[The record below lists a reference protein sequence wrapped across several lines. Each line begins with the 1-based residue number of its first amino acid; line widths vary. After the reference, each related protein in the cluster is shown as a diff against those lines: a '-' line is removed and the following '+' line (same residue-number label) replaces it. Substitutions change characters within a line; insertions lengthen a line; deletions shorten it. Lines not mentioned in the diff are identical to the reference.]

1 VKINKILKKI
11 LGKTNKKKL
20 DGTRNLKEIEYEELY
35 KLIKSHANI
44 KLVDVR
50 SPQEF
55 AENRITSAIN
65 IPLYNIRRDAVRYL
79 PNKNDTIILYCQS
92 GSRSKKGCAILE
104 ELGYTDLY
112 NLKGGMD
119 V

>member
-1 VKINKILKKI
+1 MKIEKILKKI
-11 LGKTNKKKL
+11 LGKTNRKKL
-20 DGTRNLKEIEYEELY
+20 ENTRNLKEIDYEELY
-35 KLIKSHANI
+35 KLIKSHANV

-55 AENRITSAIN
+55 AENRITTAIN
-65 IPLYNIRRDAVRYL
+65 IPLYNLKRDVVRYL

-92 GSRSKKGCAILE
+92 GSRSKKGCVILE
-104 ELGYTDLY
+104 GLGYTDLY
-112 NLKGGMD
+112 NLKGGMN

>member
-1 VKINKILKKI
+1 VKIKKVLKRI
-11 LGKTNKKKL
+11 FRRESKKSF
-20 DGTRNLKEIEYEELY
+20 GSTRNLKEINYEELH

>member
-1 VKINKILKKI
+1 MKIKKILRKI
-11 LGKTNKKKL
+11 LGKSRKKSL
-20 DGTRNLKEIEYEELY
+20 GSTRNLKEINHEELY

-55 AENRITSAIN
+55 AENKINSAIN
-65 IPLYNIRRDAVRYL
+65 IPLYNLKNSAKAYL
-79 PNKNDTIILYCQS
+79 PNRNDTIILYCQS
-92 GSRSKKGCAILE
+92 GVRSKKGCAILE

-112 NLKGGMD
+112 NLKGGMN